1 MAVSAV
7 AYPDMRI
14 TSTSG
19 WISLEARNRS
29 MPLSPGM
36 TRSVRIT
43 SNRPLSS
50 WSIPS
55 VPDRASVTSHPF
67 DRRIEERRETIIG
80 SSSTTRTRFRGFRF
94 MSRFLPANRP
104 KDGGPAAEED
114 DHQGRHL
121 EVPVARSADLLRG
134 RAVLVRPRLDVVRRG
149 GGWQG
154 GRKGEEQAEGEK
166 ESGENPP
173 RPRTGEDPT
182 LAVRARTFHRL
193 VYTTNRKRAPQ
204 AAHRS
209 PDRPRASTRYPSRWR
224 TIPWHPG
231 HTVSSVPGSCT
242 FPT

>member
-19 WISLEARNRS
+19 WISLEARSRS

-67 DRRIEERRETIIG
+67 DCRIEERRETIIG

-94 MSRFLPANRP
+94 ISRFLPADRP
-104 KDGGPAAEED
+104 KDGGTARDED
-114 DHQGRHL
+114 DDEGGYL
-121 EVPVARSADLLRG
+121 ETPVARSAHLLRG
-134 RAVLVRPRLDVVRRG
+134 RAVIVGPRHVVVRRG

-154 GRKGEEQAEGEK
+154 EEQADGEK
-166 ESGENPP
+166 ESGEDPP

-182 LAVRARTFHRL
+182 LEVQARTFH
-193 VYTTNRKRAPQ
+193 
-204 AAHRS
+204 
-209 PDRPRASTRYPSRWR
+209 
-224 TIPWHPG
+224 
-231 HTVSSVPGSCT
+231 
-242 FPT
+242 

>member
-80 SSSTTRTRFRGFRF
+80 SSSTTRIRFRGFRF
-94 MSRFLPANRP
+94 MSRFLPPDRP
-104 KDGGPAAEED
+104 EDGGPARDED
-114 DHQGRHL
+114 DNQGRHL
-121 EVPVARSADLLRG
+121 EVPVAGSAHLLRG
-134 RAVLVRPRLDVVRRG
+134 RPVLVRLRLAVVRRG
-149 GGWQG
+149 EGWQG
-154 GRKGEEQAEGEK
+154 EEQGEGEK
-166 ESGENPP
+166 DGGEKPP
-173 RPRTGEDPT
+173 RPPTGGDPT
-182 LAVRARTFHRL
+182 LAVRSRTFHRL
-193 VYTTNRKRAPQ
+193 VYTTNRKGAPQ
-204 AAHRS
+204 AAHRF
-209 PDRPRASTRYPSRWR
+209 PDRPRLSMRYPSRRR
-224 TIPWHPG
+224 TVAWHPG
-231 HTVSSVPGSCT
+231 QTVSSAPGRRR